1 MIGWTSV
8 FLGSLAS
15 ALFVLSFFLLRS
27 VNWQAWAELFRRGVK
42 YVRVTWGQ
50 MRPED
55 RQAYAMRAGIVVWYV
70 VWSVAIVRGAP

>member
-27 VNWQAWAELFRRGVK
+27 VNWQAWAELLRRGAK
-42 YVRVTWGQ
+42 YVRVTVEQ
-50 MRPED
+50 MPGSE
-55 RQAYAMRAGIVVWYV
+55 RQQFAMGAGIVVWFV
-70 VWSVAIVRGAP
+70 WWSVAIVKGW

>member
-27 VNWQAWAELFRRGVK
+27 VNWQAWAELLRRGAK
-42 YVRVTWGQ
+42 YVQAEWQQ
-50 MRPED
+50 MD
-55 RQAYAMRAGIVVWYV
+55 DAARQQYAMGAGMTVFYLWYA
-70 VWSVAIVRGAP
+70 VAIVKGW

>member
-27 VNWQAWAELFRRGVK
+27 VNWQAWADLLRRGVK

-50 MRPED
+50 MD
-55 RQAYAMRAGIVVWYV
+55 AAARQQYAMGAGIVVWYV
-70 VWSVAIVRGAP
+70 VWSVAIVKGW

>member
-27 VNWQAWAELFRRGVK
+27 VNWQAWAELLRRGVK
-42 YVRVTWGQ
+42 YVRVTWEQ
-50 MRPED
+50 MPSYE
-55 RQAYAMRAGIVVWYV
+55 RQAYAADVVVAVWFV
-70 VWSVAIVRGAP
+70 WWSVAIVKGW

>member
-27 VNWQAWAELFRRGVK
+27 VNWQAWAELLRRAAK
-42 YVRVTWGQ
+42 YARVTWEQ
-50 MRPED
+50 MD
-55 RQAYAMRAGIVVWYV
+55 DAARQQYAMGAGIVVWYV
-70 VWSVAIVRGAP
+70 VWSVAIVKGW